1 MPHTA
6 LDELLNLAALAKP
19 QAGEIEIRGD
29 DPVLPT
35 RFRIGTA
42 ASAAIAASALA
53 AAQLWAMQAAKSRR
67 QAISVDLRH
76 AAAAL
81 RSTRY
86 LRIDGAPAKSAFD
99 PVSGLYAAR
108 DQRWVFLHC
117 NFPNHRAAALGVL
130 GLPNDADRDAIARA
144 LRDWDGL
151 ALEDAVHAA
160 RGCAGLVRAPEE
172 WLQHPQSKAVASLP
186 VLEMEHLGN
195 APPEPLPKGDRPLS
209 GIRVLDLTRV
219 LAGPTCARTLAE
231 HSADVLKVSGPHL
244 PHSGDIEIDTGLGK
258 LSTFLDLR
266 RPADAET
273 LTSLIRDGRC
283 DVFSQSYRPG
293 ALAARGFSGERL
305 AQLRPG
311 IVCVELSAWGR
322 DGPWAERR
330 GFDTVVQCVSGLATI
345 QGGGEAPRIM
355 PVSAIDYVSGYLMAF
370 GAMVA
375 LERRAR
381 EGGSWRVRVS
391 LARTGQW
398 IVDRG
403 LLDPEAITDVPNE
416 LPEQEIARI
425 TMETPSALGLIRH
438 LAPVARMSETPPRW
452 ARPPV
457 PFGHDAAAWP
467 PHETQRRASPG
478 ASNGNASTAPPLR
491 R

>member
-1 MPHTA
+1 MPHST
-6 LDELLNLAALAKP
+6 LDELLSLASLAKP

-35 RFRIGTA
+35 RYRIGLA
-42 ASAAIAASALA
+42 ASTAIAASALA
-53 AAQLWAMQAAKSRR
+53 AAELWAMRAAKSRR

-86 LRIDGAPAKSAFD
+86 LRLNGAPPKDGFD
-99 PVSGLYAAR
+99 PVSGLYRAR

-117 NFPNHRAAALGVL
+117 NFPNHRAAALNVL
-130 GLPNDADRDAIARA
+130 GLPADADRDTVARA
-144 LRDWDGL
+144 VRERD
-151 ALEDAVHAA
+151 ALQLEEAVHAA
-160 RGCAGLVRAPEE
+160 HGCAGLVRAAEE
-172 WLQHPQSKAVASLP
+172 WLRHPQSTAVATLP
-186 VLEMEHLGN
+186 LLEIERIGN
-195 APPEPLPKGDRPLS
+195 APSEPLPSAERPLS

-219 LAGPTCARTLAE
+219 LAGPTCARTLCE
-231 HSADVLKVSGPHL
+231 HGADVLKVSGPHL
-244 PHSGDIEIDTGLGK
+244 PHSGEIEIDTGLGK

-266 RPADAET
+266 QPADAET

-293 ALAARGFSGERL
+293 SLAARGFSAERL

-311 IVCVELSAWGR
+311 IVWVELSAWGHA
-322 DGPWAERR
+322 GPWAQRR
-330 GFDTVVQCVSGLATI
+330 GFDTVVQCVSGMAMVQGEGAT
-345 QGGGEAPRIM
+345 PRIM
-355 PVSAIDYVSGYLMAF
+355 PVSAIDYVSGYLAAY

-381 EGGSWRVRVS
+381 GGGSWRVRVS
-391 LARTGQW
+391 LARIGRW
-398 IVDRG
+398 IVDCG
-403 LLDPEAITDVPNE
+403 LLDPTAITDVPKE
-416 LPEQEIARI
+416 LPEEEIAHI

-457 PFGHDAAAWP
+457 PLGHDAPVWP
-467 PHETQRRASPG
+467 PRQ
-478 ASNGNASTAPPLR
+478 TA
-491 R
+491 